1 MFQFFEFPIFFL
13 KIDGRPTANGSSAL
27 GSTAHFLSPFLCFF
41 AGVFIFQLSGKFITL
56 AGHSSFSVAT
66 VPTTT
71 TLEPVVRRTEKRRK
85 KNLGGR

>member
-1 MFQFFEFPIFFL
+1 
-13 KIDGRPTANGSSAL
+13 
-27 GSTAHFLSPFLCFF
+27 
-41 AGVFIFQLSGKFITL
+41 L